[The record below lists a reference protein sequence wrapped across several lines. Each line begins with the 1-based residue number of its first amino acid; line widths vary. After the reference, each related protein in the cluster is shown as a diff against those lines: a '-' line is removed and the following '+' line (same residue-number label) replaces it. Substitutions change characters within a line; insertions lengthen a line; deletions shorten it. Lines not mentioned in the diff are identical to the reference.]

1 MSQPTRR
8 KGGLG
13 RGLASLIPTGPAEGE
28 TDSAPLGGPRI
39 GAAAADVLMGGPP
52 ASTSDIGAVYREIV
66 PTRRAE
72 PAAAAAGF
80 R

>member
-28 TDSAPLGGPRI
+28 TDANRLSGPRI
-39 GAAAADVLMGGPP
+39 GNAAFQRLSCHHGQPR
-52 ASTSDIGAVYREIV
+52 I
-66 PTRRAE
+66 
-72 PAAAAAGF
+72 AAAGNARPEIHSQCQHF
-80 R
+80 G